1 MTTKELHE
9 LDAWIAEHVM
19 GWKQVKFINCVEGTF
34 AISEVYGVAKHKR
47 RNELEPFN
55 PTTDPASAM
64 MVIEKCGL
72 RLSGTTIKIR
82 LLCGNLSWIV
92 SSTVCDACGNAESL
106 PLAITKFARKLYDKT

>member
-64 MVIEKCGL
+64 MVIEKM
-72 RLSGTTIKIR
+72 RFKIIWHHYK
-82 LLCGNLSWIV
+82 NKTFV
-92 SSTVCDACGNAESL
+92 
-106 PLAITKFARKLYDKT
+106 RKLVLDCFIYSL